1 MRCCWYIYQFNSCH
15 GAGDASPRIA
25 QCIVPSHSTAF
36 YVIVTV
42 LPTAYKMIWSQNYD
56 ATKIN
61 TIIRR
66 NGTQRTPDN
75 NNNVFIS
82 ANARSFWHFS
92 LVCSSVCE
100 WCMPLSVWGQM
111 RWLIHFLFFASIWLC
126 LHLVIWYLRFHRL
139 LSMSTITQM
148 YRHNLSFQNRS
159 LNNRNEHQNNT
170 IWAVCVNVNTSNE
183 WISCGCGCSVNS
195 Y

>member
-1 MRCCWYIYQFNSCH
+1 MPWRWRCTT
-15 GAGDASPRIA
+15 RIA
-25 QCIVPSHSTAF
+25 QYIVPSHYTAF
-36 YVIVTV
+36 YAIVTV
-42 LPTAYKMIWSQNYD
+42 LTNTSTTCSVFILPTAYKMIWSQNYD

-75 NNNVFIS
+75 NNNEFIS

-92 LVCSSVCE
+92 LVRSSVGE

-111 RWLIHFLFFASIWLC
+111 RWLIHFLFLASIWLC

-170 IWAVCVNVNTSNE
+170 IWAVCVNTSNE
-183 WISCGCGCSVNS
+183 WAAAVAVQ
-195 Y
+195 